1 MHKRVTITAGVM
13 FVIGVPFL
21 VTLLR
26 KIKFRK
32 AHFLPKRTARTLA
45 DSLIKVLMLYARG
58 GLIVNLDLMDK

>member
-32 AHFLPKRTARTLA
+32 AQFLPKRTARTLA